1 MRDPS
6 REFSVDEAQA
16 CVSFTS
22 RHDLLSVFQWAFR
35 QLRYMCSTFNS
46 RVLVT
51 AEGVGAGLHCAAC
64 FSERDLSRMGLR
76 QAGLLPAGV
85 AKVFQCLLS
94 VFQWAFRQLR
104 YMCSTFNS
112 RVLVTAEGVGAGL
125 HCAACFSER
134 DLSRM
139 GLRQAGLL
147 PAGVAKV
154 FQWIFDDCRVF
165 RRA

>member
-1 MRDPS
+1 MVVLFLQSCALNFSMPGEVYAGTCSPKLTICLCWCRS
-6 REFSVDEAQA
+6 ACFSVTGEGRRCGVSLRRELLRGSSLVDEAQA
-16 CVSFTS
+16 CVSITS

-64 FSERDLSRMGLR
+64 FSERDLS
-76 QAGLLPAGV
+76 Q
-85 AKVFQCLLS
+85 
-94 VFQWAFRQLR
+94 
-104 YMCSTFNS
+104 
-112 RVLVTAEGVGAGL
+112 
-125 HCAACFSER
+125 
-134 DLSRM
+134 M